1 MARGRRKTGKSVKA
15 SVLVD
20 VELHARW
27 GYCASLRGQ
36 DRSAFAV
43 RAIEEA
49 CRGVVLIDRRNPKG
63 QGKAIDRPIE
73 ADDVK
78 SADRDSA
85 A

>member
-27 GYCASLRGQ
+27 GYCANLRGQ

-43 RAIEEA
+43 KAIEEA

-63 QGKAIDRPIE
+63 QARTVDRLEVESGVNPD
-73 ADDVK
+73 ASDD
-78 SADRDSA
+78 A

>member
-27 GYCASLRGQ
+27 GYCANLRGQ

-43 RAIEEA
+43 KAIEEA

-63 QGKAIDRPIE
+63 QARTVDRPDVIGE
-73 ADDVK
+73 IRDTDPDD
-78 SADRDSA
+78 A